1 MDTLGHLDY
10 VVRYG
15 IHQAAEYSY
24 RKFSDE
30 IDAVLKKSDRRGK
43 RTGNEPGGYKI
54 RTWIPESPPGCTE
67 TLPGAWR
74 EIITIGADAH
84 EPAHVAYEFEKAT
97 EILRECGFS
106 YYAEFH
112 GRKPVFQ
119 RIVP

>member
-1 MDTLGHLDY
+1 MEMNLAGIKYGLGFPNPHPD
-10 VVRYG
+10 
-15 IHQAAEYSY
+15 
-24 RKFSDE
+24 
-30 IDAVLKKSDRRGK
+30 VLKRYR
-43 RTGNEPGGYKI
+43 ELGG
-54 RTWIPESPPGCTE
+54 
-67 TLPGAWR
+67 

-84 EPAHVAYEFEKAT
+84 EPAHVAYGFEKAA

>member
-1 MDTLGHLDY
+1 MMH
-10 VVRYG
+10 
-15 IHQAAEYSY
+15 
-24 RKFSDE
+24 RKFSEE
-30 IDAVLKKSDRRGK
+30 IDAVLKKLIAEGK
-43 RTGNEPGGYKI
+43 GLEMNLAGIKYGLGFPNPHPDVLKRYRELGG
-54 RTWIPESPPGCTE
+54 
-67 TLPGAWR
+67 